1 MLYGIGHPNFG
12 SHVPKYPTHLDQCQ
26 KKTAR
31 LSASHSASSRW
42 CCWAFG
48 PPAPRSTGV
57 LLGEEEKHTEAARLA
72 FPGCKGTFGHHSG
85 EASRPIAV
93 EVPYLRRIAIL
104 HIFLVRVR
112 LLSGLSLEEG
122 NDWMWGCA
130 RGLGFEGFCR
140 ARAVWESW
148 THAGS
153 IWRLIVCTAPVPRSP
168 KTPRTTAWAPSRAT
182 TTRWTS

>member
-1 MLYGIGHPNFG
+1 MLVRFSNALWNWTPKFWIPCAQVPNP
-12 SHVPKYPTHLDQCQ
+12 SRSVPK
-26 KKTAR
+26 KNAR
-31 LSASHSASSRW
+31 LSASPSASSRW

-130 RGLGFEGFCR
+130 RNVPRGGLGFEGGFF
-140 ARAVWESW
+140 ALFSAE
-148 THAGS
+148 H
-153 IWRLIVCTAPVPRSP
+153 VPSGNPGRMLV
-168 KTPRTTAWAPSRAT
+168 AFGG
-182 TTRWTS
+182 